1 MGIIDPIIKPEVSS
15 VLSSVSYRRKTKT
28 EAGDEVVKRLD
39 DQIEKLAYKRMKLL
53 EVKNLKME
61 G

>member
-1 MGIIDPIIKPEVSS
+1 MDCMGIIDPIIKPEVSS

-53 EVKNLKME
+53 EN
-61 G
+61 

>member
-53 EVKNLKME
+53 EN
-61 G
+61 